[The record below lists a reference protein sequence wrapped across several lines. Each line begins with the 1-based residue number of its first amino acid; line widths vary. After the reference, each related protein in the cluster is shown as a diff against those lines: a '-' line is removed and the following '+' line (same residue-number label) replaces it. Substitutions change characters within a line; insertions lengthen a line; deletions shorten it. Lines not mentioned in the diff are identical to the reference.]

1 MELRR
6 NVRGTC
12 SLAALSQCPTPHFAL
27 LRASLILLLVMLGR
41 AADVAVASKATIS
54 PKPTPVSVDA
64 VTCSMEECE
73 PMCLCQKLL
82 WVIDYNH
89 PDAAMPTDS
98 ICVKWA
104 DEGNM
109 KEGQAGETC
118 LLGCLTIA
126 QFIDAA
132 AGRDPYICQR
142 AVDAVTRLEE
152 ISNQA

>member
-1 MELRR
+1 MPATL
-6 NVRGTC
+6 
-12 SLAALSQCPTPHFAL
+12 LLLLAL
-27 LRASLILLLVMLGR
+27 LSMQAGRRTAVAHRASPPPM
-41 AADVAVASKATIS
+41 
-54 PKPTPVSVDA
+54 PVSVDA

-104 DEGNM
+104 DEGHM
-109 KEGQAGETC
+109 KEGQPGETC

-142 AVDAVTRLEE
+142 AVDAVTKLAEL
-152 ISNQA
+152 SSKA